1 MKVISFGHRCSSAS
15 LLKLLN
21 LKEESYPFDW
31 LVSKLSTVK
40 ACIEDD
46 FKNFLNVDN
55 YVELSMKTYN
65 IIDGIKCHAYSEP
78 GIEKVLVNM
87 FYETNK
93 ETDQT
98 YNVQL
103 GINHRNIKIEE
114 NLDYYKRCIARLNEL
129 LKSDV
134 KKLYIYI
141 HPIMGPND
149 YSNKKESIV
158 NEFAEFD
165 NFILTKT
172 SNIFGIYFI
181 LVMADM
187 NTKYTILEKTEMY
200 IIYIVY
206 FNNNCFDMGWIFQ
219 GDDCLENSVMMN
231 LIKNYI

>member
-1 MKVISFGHRCSSAS
+1 MG
-15 LLKLLN
+15 LLK
-21 LKEESYPFDW
+21 LKEESFPFDW
-31 LVSKLSTVK
+31 VVSKLSIVK

-46 FKNFLNVDN
+46 FKSFLNVDN
-55 YVELSMKTYN
+55 YVEQSMKTYN
-65 IIDGIKCHAYSEP
+65 VIDGIKRHAYSEP
-78 GIEKVLVNM
+78 GVEKVLVNM

-103 GINHRNIKIEE
+103 GMNHRNIKIEE
-114 NLDYYKRCIARLNEL
+114 DLDYYKRCIARLNEL

-134 KKLYIYI
+134 TKLYIYI

-149 YSNKKESIV
+149 YNSKKESIV
-158 NEFAEFD
+158 NEFAEFN
-165 NFILTKT
+165 NFILTKS

-187 NTKYTILEKTEMY
+187 DTKYTILEKTENY

-206 FNNNCFDMGWIFQ
+206 FNNNCFDMGLPFQ
-219 GDDCLENSVMMN
+219 GDEQLETSVMMD
-231 LIKNYI
+231 LIKNHI

>member
-1 MKVISFGHRCSSAS
+1 
-15 LLKLLN
+15 
-21 LKEESYPFDW
+21 
-31 LVSKLSTVK
+31 
-40 ACIEDD
+40 
-46 FKNFLNVDN
+46 
-55 YVELSMKTYN
+55 
-65 IIDGIKCHAYSEP
+65 
-78 GIEKVLVNM
+78 
-87 FYETNK
+87 
-93 ETDQT
+93 
-98 YNVQL
+98 
-103 GINHRNIKIEE
+103 
-114 NLDYYKRCIARLNEL
+114 
-129 LKSDV
+129 
-134 KKLYIYI
+134 
-141 HPIMGPND
+141 MGPND
-149 YSNKKESIV
+149 YSNKKESII